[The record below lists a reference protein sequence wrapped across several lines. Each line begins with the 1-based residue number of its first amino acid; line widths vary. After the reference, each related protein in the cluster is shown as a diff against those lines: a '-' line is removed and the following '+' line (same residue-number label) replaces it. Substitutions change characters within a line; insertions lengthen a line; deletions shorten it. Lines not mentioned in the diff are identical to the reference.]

1 MTLLKIYKNA
11 RTIMQIFM
19 QMSVVFYQNYSK
31 VHLMFLLK
39 KMQDDLWLNLYSD
52 INLQKRT
59 QHKGDF

>member
-1 MTLLKIYKNA
+1 
-11 RTIMQIFM
+11 MQIFL

-31 VHLMFLLK
+31 VHPMFLLK
-39 KMQDDLWLNLYSD
+39 KMQDDLWLNLYSE